1 MSDGFNE
8 RGAFQ
13 ALALASVMGPGAALQ
28 HMEQQGL
35 EENRR
40 EETLPSAM
48 SDDRATFEKMGIV
61 FHEKVPG
68 DPMFTKVTLP
78 PGWRKE
84 HTGHSM
90 YLDLLDEQ
98 GRKRASIFYKSAFY
112 DRSARMSACR
122 RYSVAA
128 NYGDKDYETF
138 ARAAVRDGETEIWTT
153 ERVEIT
159 EENRRGVYN
168 RETHACEVKPI
179 RDQMEE
185 KAVAW
190 LDENR
195 PGWDSPLARWDDPPP
210 VPVGGAK

>member
-8 RGAFQ
+8 RDAFQ
-13 ALALASVMGPGAALQ
+13 ALALASVMGPSAALQ

-35 EENRR
+35 EASRR

-61 FHEKVPG
+61 FHEEVPG

-90 YLDLLDEQ
+90 YLD
-98 GRKRASIFYKSAFY
+98 
-112 DRSARMSACR
+112 CR

-128 NYGDKDYETF
+128 NYGDKDSEAH
-138 ARAAVRDGETEIWTT
+138 ARAVVRDGETEIWTT

-168 RETHACEVKPI
+168 RKTHTYDVKPI
-179 RDQMEE
+179 RDQMED

-210 VPVGGAK
+210 APVGGAK